1 MPALAINV
9 ADAGARRSAE
19 AAEPPR
25 HPTLQTLVRV
35 SLHPSKHLASLPYTL
50 HERRQLITTGAEP
63 QGELEIQLVRPRPI
77 SSRSDSVSLRGSGM
91 LGSLCAGGLPL
102 NARTRFYQRQQ
113 KLSPTFAPSLEGTLD
128 DSVLD
133 EEAVVRTP
141 LGRHV
146 SCMRCGSTHLQCAL
160 SVALL
165 GSGGADVRV
174 ELGPLTGAHEAE

>member
-1 MPALAINV
+1 MTIASGNSRNRPGKDGTQSSKPMPALAINV

-77 SSRSDSVSLRGSGM
+77 SSRSDSGSLRGSGM
-91 LGSLCAGGLPL
+91 LGAAGLFTSPCA
-102 NARTRFYQRQQ
+102 AHR
-113 KLSPTFAPSLEGTLD
+113 E
-128 DSVLD
+128 
-133 EEAVVRTP
+133 
-141 LGRHV
+141 
-146 SCMRCGSTHLQCAL
+146 
-160 SVALL
+160 
-165 GSGGADVRV
+165 
-174 ELGPLTGAHEAE
+174 GPLIHLVAVASAGRGPRLIPGPCFCCSQRDRCTSTSLPRTIAQASARRS